1 VSRDFEISGSNGT
14 LAVRELGPS
23 DGRPVLHF
31 HGTPGS
37 RLELDWAEED
47 IGAAGVRVVTFDRPG
62 YGRSPAAPFSLT
74 SVARAAVALMDEL
87 EVEQFVT
94 NGWSGGGPFALAT
107 AAVAPGRVTAVG
119 VMAGAAPFQLLPGAI
134 ERLTGGDAKAA
145 SHLDTDPETAA
156 ELFRQTFEPFGGHTD
171 LESLLAVFDGALSE
185 RDTIVAR
192 QPRVG
197 EALVSD
203 LREASLQD
211 FAGGGWDNVAWV
223 GSWDFDLDEVRCP
236 VRLWYGDED
245 AMAATENGTWL
256 QAHLSDATLT
266 ILPGHGHLAL
276 VEHLTEMLDEL
287 LQASKR

>member
-1 VSRDFEISGSNGT
+1 
-14 LAVRELGPS
+14 
-23 DGRPVLHF
+23 
-31 HGTPGS
+31 
-37 RLELDWAEED
+37 
-47 IGAAGVRVVTFDRPG
+47 
-62 YGRSPAAPFSLT
+62 
-74 SVARAAVALMDEL
+74 MDEL

-266 ILPGHGHLAL
+266 ILPGYGHLAL